1 MSIQSA
7 ALVSPREMTALRLD
21 ADLLEAMRQ
30 VKDTEGI
37 PVTTQLE
44 MAAREWL
51 KKRGITVKKADRKRA
66 PTRKRS

>member
-1 MSIQSA
+1 
-7 ALVSPREMTALRLD
+7 MTALRID

-30 VKDTEGI
+30 VKDKEGI

-51 KKRGITVKKADRKRA
+51 RKRGITVKKAARRRVGARKQRA
-66 PTRKRS
+66 